1 MELIT
6 VYLVLMLIGDAID
19 FGIGYAV
26 SVMWSD
32 QASLPIFL
40 ACYFLTLW
48 VAWILAL
55 KITQP
60 RAKNRTQV

>member
-6 VYLVLMLIGDAID
+6 VYLVLMIVGDLID

-26 SVMWSD
+26 STMWSD

-40 ACYFLTLW
+40 ACYFATLW
-48 VAWILAL
+48 FAWILAL
-55 KITQP
+55 RITAKREAR
-60 RAKNRTQV
+60 RAP

>member
-6 VYLVLMLIGDAID
+6 VYLVLMIIGDVID

-26 SVMWSD
+26 SKSWSD

-40 ACYFLTLW
+40 ACYFATLW
-48 VAWILAL
+48 FAWILAL
-55 KITQP
+55 RITDR
-60 RAKNRTQV
+60 RARRTKS